1 MTTAGS
7 TTDLHDE
14 AAEPRRSHG
23 SIGVMSITP
32 FDAGGAVD
40 VGELERHLARF
51 DGAGVDVYLCSQ
63 GTGEGLS
70 LSLDDKELVYRTAH
84 RVLGGRC
91 EVVGAGVGLTG
102 DTQSAL
108 AQVERLSVTGIDALQ
123 VFPPRTG
130 ALRPRDREIERYFDE
145 VGAVAG
151 CPVVLGENVVLVGY
165 EMGQPLVRRILDAH
179 PEFTGLSYTAP
190 GGIGQLAD
198 LVRALDGRVG
208 VRTGWLHH
216 FANMAA
222 LGGAGVLCYDGNVA
236 PRLCATTWTALRTG
250 RQDGLGLLGSL
261 YALDAVLAR
270 FGNPHSVKA
279 ALEHLGLPAGRL
291 RRPFLG
297 LGADEQAD
305 LVARLERL
313 REDGDLDR
321 WL

>member
-1 MTTAGS
+1 MSTPGAHPVPRGEAG
-7 TTDLHDE
+7 
-14 AAEPRRSHG
+14 EPAGPEG

-32 FDAGGAVD
+32 FDADGTVD

-63 GTGEGLS
+63 GSGEGLA
-70 LSLDDKELVYRTAH
+70 LTLEDKELVYRTAH

-102 DTQSAL
+102 DTDSAL
-108 AQVERLSVTGIDALQ
+108 AQVERLGTTGIDALQ

-145 VGAVAG
+145 VASVTR
-151 CPVVLGENVVLVGY
+151 CPVVLGENVTLVGY
-165 EMGQPLVRRILDAH
+165 EMGQPLVRRILDRH

-190 GGIGQLAD
+190 GGIGQLAE
-198 LVRALDGRVG
+198 LVRALDGRVA

-222 LGGAGVLCYDGNVA
+222 LGGAGVLCFDGNVA
-236 PRLCATTWTALRTG
+236 PRLCSAAWTALRRG
-250 RQDGLGLLGSL
+250 SPDGLSLLGGL
-261 YALDAVLAR
+261 YALDAALAR
-270 FGNPHSVKA
+270 FGNPHSIKA
-279 ALEHLGLPAGRL
+279 ALDHLGLPAGRC

-297 LGADEQAD
+297 LDDEERTD
-305 LVARLERL
+305 LAARLDRL
-313 REDGDLDR
+313 RADRDLDR